1 MTQDLEKKEESQ
13 TINDSDTDLFENT
26 EVMETMSLASSSWAT
41 PQTEHREV
49 SNSER
54 RQSKPS
60 HEISSQKDIVG
71 DNKFRPSLRPKRKSV
86 SQPEAVKRPERSRSS
101 LRFPAEDPKDSVKM
115 SQFFLEDEP
124 WHSCKAKGCP
134 EFFSEYHVLKEHL
147 LNAHPKLKPSKY
159 PCAMKSCKNTCKS
172 PQEWILHMADEHPE
186 FVSKKE
192 IEFFDRVIHPT
203 IPGHTWFRFN
213 NSQSSRLD
221 RIYSSRDFFVN
232 KATTSPIPYSD
243 HKPIQVNIKIPHT
256 ATRGKGYWKY
266 NVSLNNDKEFC
277 KELRVYYKLW
287 STLKPGFNALSDWWE
302 NVKSRI
308 KTLAVRHSSRIARQK
323 RNRLKELQTLCATSN
338 SQEVDDI
345 INTDLR
351 GAYIRSRAKF
361 LEEGEKPSAFFF
373 RKEKRQADQKV
384 VHQVRKPDGNITCNI
399 KEIIEVF
406 HKFFSDLYSN
416 HEGFDES
423 SQDVFIN
430 SLHNMLNDE
439 DIESLEKPITLD
451 EIKIAL
457 SLASNNK
464 SPGIDGLPYEF
475 YSSFLDMLGEDL
487 LGVYNNIFK
496 TGTMSMSQRTGIVTL
511 LPKKAAGASVNMSK
525 TCGLKLGTFA
535 SRQLPTNIHWS
546 TSSIKITGVTFGS
559 KEAVHCNWAT
569 KVNSATLLAKSWSSR
584 HLTLLGK
591 VLVTNTVI
599 YPLFY
604 FVGPVFRVPDSVVKE
619 VNKAVFSFI
628 WGENKPDLVSR
639 KVIILDR
646 LQGGLGL
653 DSFRNK
659 MDALLIRPLFTL
671 LTRMQDPPIHFI
683 IARFFLAMPLRRV
696 FPQLWSNTR
705 PNSAV
710 CPPSLLYASDIIR
723 RLHSM
728 DSLFFQSSKSI
739 KLITKSLQPSGANL
753 IAVRDY
759 PTFPWET
766 IWKLAFSN
774 MLGNKLMDFQWR
786 LAHHILYT
794 GKRIKDWGMGDGI
807 CPCEQCNEIETIS
820 HIFW

>member
-1 MTQDLEKKEESQ
+1 
-13 TINDSDTDLFENT
+13 
-26 EVMETMSLASSSWAT
+26 
-41 PQTEHREV
+41 
-49 SNSER
+49 
-54 RQSKPS
+54 
-60 HEISSQKDIVG
+60 
-71 DNKFRPSLRPKRKSV
+71 
-86 SQPEAVKRPERSRSS
+86 
-101 LRFPAEDPKDSVKM
+101 
-115 SQFFLEDEP
+115 
-124 WHSCKAKGCP
+124 
-134 EFFSEYHVLKEHL
+134 
-147 LNAHPKLKPSKY
+147 
-159 PCAMKSCKNTCKS
+159 
-172 PQEWILHMADEHPE
+172 
-186 FVSKKE
+186 
-192 IEFFDRVIHPT
+192 
-203 IPGHTWFRFN
+203 
-213 NSQSSRLD
+213 
-221 RIYSSRDFFVN
+221 
-232 KATTSPIPYSD
+232 
-243 HKPIQVNIKIPHT
+243 
-256 ATRGKGYWKY
+256 
-266 NVSLNNDKEFC
+266 
-277 KELRVYYKLW
+277 
-287 STLKPGFNALSDWWE
+287 
-302 NVKSRI
+302 
-308 KTLAVRHSSRIARQK
+308 
-323 RNRLKELQTLCATSN
+323 
-338 SQEVDDI
+338 
-345 INTDLR
+345 
-351 GAYIRSRAKF
+351 
-361 LEEGEKPSAFFF
+361 
-373 RKEKRQADQKV
+373 
-384 VHQVRKPDGNITCNI
+384 
-399 KEIIEVF
+399 
-406 HKFFSDLYSN
+406 
-416 HEGFDES
+416 
-423 SQDVFIN
+423 
-430 SLHNMLNDE
+430 MLNDE

-511 LPKKAAGASVNMSK
+511 LPKKGDKTDPTNWRPISLLNTDYKLISKVLQIRMSKVLPTIVNEHQTCSVPGRSIHDNMFIIRDIIDYSAMKKIDCALISIDQHKAFDKVSWSFLMRVLEKLRFGSNFRKWVTILYNNIYSRILINGNLSDIYPLLEGIRGFPIPGGSGRRVKFLQYADDATCVATNIGDIAQYFNVFKLFQKATGASVNMSK

-569 KVNSATLLAKSWSSR
+569 KVKSATLLAKSWSSR

-604 FVGPVFRVPDSVVKE
+604 FVAPVFRVPDSVVKE

-759 PTFPWET
+759 PAFPWET

-786 LAHHILYT
+786 LA
-794 GKRIKDWGMGDGI
+794 
-807 CPCEQCNEIETIS
+807 S
-820 HIFW
+820 HFVHR